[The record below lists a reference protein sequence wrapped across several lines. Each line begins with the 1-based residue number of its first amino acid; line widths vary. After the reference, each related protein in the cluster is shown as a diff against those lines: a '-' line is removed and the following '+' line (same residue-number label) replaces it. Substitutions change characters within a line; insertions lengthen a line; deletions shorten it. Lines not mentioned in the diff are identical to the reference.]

1 MSQTPPSDLVQS
13 VCEVTGTNEAE
24 AKHLLAA
31 CNNDVEAAVA
41 LFFEGGG
48 GASLGEGADDAEANL
63 PLLDEDE
70 DGVRAPIAPIREQ
83 LIGPE
88 DDNFYAAAPPPRL
101 RASTTR
107 RVKVCPL
114 RDFAREGALME
125 EQLEQA
131 ADGSGLAALDNLY
144 EAASHSRSSS
154 RRNRAADMVASAQ
167 MSEPKKSRLEDLF
180 RPPTDIAFAGKF
192 SSARD
197 RAEALK
203 QWLLVNVQSDN
214 FDSQL
219 LNRDVWSDKALR
231 KLMKRQFLLWQVD
244 GDSSEGR
251 RFVAFY
257 HCAKLPYVCVIDP
270 RTGEEMWKCTN
281 PKQSTLLNDLKQFLI
296 DNKDFSQELEED
308 CGPSTSSSNKRSAT
322 AICLDSDDEGGTAT
336 SSSKYNADD
345 DGNSNASSNSSLKS
359 SSIPKKRNK
368 IMELSED
375 EQIALAIRNSMNE
388 NGVSSGNGRKRK
400 SNGTTTTTVSDDEE
414 EDDDEAADGASDFGS
429 VEEFQEDDTKS
440 ACERTSYEEQLGTN
454 KDVLT
459 MLKVRL
465 INAEGADEVVQL
477 RWPSDTKLLALRSY
491 IRQCHSHIP
500 KSGYKLICAFP
511 RKALD
516 SEHDACTLKEIG
528 LHPSAN
534 LHITLDD

>member
-1 MSQTPPSDLVQS
+1 MSQIPSELVQS
-13 VCEVTGTNEAE
+13 VCEVTGTTEAE
-24 AKHLLAA
+24 AKHLLSA
-31 CNNDVEAAVA
+31 CNNEVEAAVA

-48 GASLGEGADDAEANL
+48 TSQLAASDDASLPMIGGD
-63 PLLDEDE
+63 DE

-101 RASTTR
+101 RSTR

-125 EQLEQA
+125 EQLQQQEA
-131 ADGSGLAALDNLY
+131 GSFVALDNLY
-144 EAASHSRSSS
+144 EAATHSRSSS
-154 RRNRAADMVASAQ
+154 RRNRAADMVAAAQ

-180 RPPTDIAFAGKF
+180 RPPTDIAFAG
-192 SSARD
+192 SMQAARN
-197 RAEALK
+197 RAEALH

-257 HCAKLPYVCVIDP
+257 HCAKIPYVCVIDP
-270 RTGEEMWKCTN
+270 RTGEEMWKCPN
-281 PKQSTLLNDLKQFLI
+281 PKKASVLLSELQEFLVEH
-296 DNKDFSQELEED
+296 KDFSKELEDD
-308 CGPSTSSSNKRSAT
+308 CGPSTSNKRSAT
-322 AICLDSDDEGGTAT
+322 AICLDSDDEGGE
-336 SSSKYNADD
+336 SKYNADAD
-345 DGNSNASSNSSLKS
+345 EGNSNASSVSSQKS
-359 SSIPKKRNK
+359 GKNPKKRNK

-375 EQIALAIRNSMNE
+375 EQIALAIRNSMKE
-388 NGVSSGNGRKRK
+388 NGGGKNRKKNGII
-400 SNGTTTTTVSDDEE
+400 DDDDDD
-414 EDDDEAADGASDFGS
+414 DDDEDGEGGANEDAASDIGS
-429 VEEFQEDDTKS
+429 VEEFNEDDTKA
-440 ACERTSYEEQLGTN
+440 ACERTSYEEQLGAN
-454 KDVLT
+454 KTELT
-459 MLKVRL
+459 MLKLRI

-477 RWPSDTKLLALRSY
+477 RWPSDTKVEVLRSY

-511 RKALD
+511 RKTLE
-516 SEHDACTLKEIG
+516 SEHNTCTLKEIG

>member
-24 AKHLLAA
+24 AKHLLGA
-31 CNNDVEAAVA
+31 CDNNVEAAIA

-48 GASLGEGADDAEANL
+48 EASLGGGGAVEEANL
-63 PLLDEDE
+63 PIIDDE

-88 DDNFYAAAPPPRL
+88 DDNFYAAAPRL
-101 RASTTR
+101 RTTASR

-114 RDFAREGALME
+114 RDFAREGELME
-125 EQLEQA
+125 EQLQQQA
-131 ADGSGLAALDNLY
+131 ADGSEFVALDNLY
-144 EAASHSRSSS
+144 EAASHSRSSA

-167 MSEPKKSRLEDLF
+167 FSESKKSRLEDLF
-180 RPPTDIAFAGKF
+180 RPPTDIAYAGKLA
-192 SSARD
+192 SARN
-197 RAEALK
+197 RAETLK

-231 KLMKRQFLLWQVD
+231 KLMRRQFLLWQVD

-251 RFVAFY
+251 RFIAFY

-270 RTGEEMWKCTN
+270 RTGEEMWKCPN
-281 PKQSTLLNDLKQFLI
+281 PKQSTLLNELKQFLL
-296 DNKDFSQELEED
+296 DNRDFSQELEDD
-308 CGPSTSSSNKRSAT
+308 CGPSTSTNNKRSAT
-322 AICLDSDDEGGTAT
+322 AICLDSDDEAT
-336 SSSKYNADD
+336 SQKYNADD
-345 DGNSNASSNSSLKS
+345 DGNSNASSSSSLKS
-359 SSIPKKRNK
+359 SGNPKKRNK

-388 NGVSSGNGRKRK
+388 NGRSSSGRKRK
-400 SNGTTTTTVSDDEE
+400 SNGSTVIASDDE
-414 EDDDEAADGASDFGS
+414 DDDDDDGDGVGEDGASEFGS
-429 VEEFQEDDTKS
+429 IEEFHEDDTKS
-440 ACERTSYEEQLGTN
+440 ACERTSYEEQLGSN
-454 KDVLT
+454 KDELT
-459 MLKVRL
+459 MLKLRL
-465 INAEGADEVVQL
+465 INAEGVDEVVQL

-491 IRQCHSHIP
+491 IIQCHSHIP
-500 KSGYKLICAFP
+500 KCGYKLICAFP
-511 RKALD
+511 RKTLE
-516 SEHDACTLKEIG
+516 SEHDASTLKEIG

>member
-1 MSQTPPSDLVQS
+1 MSEIPSELVQS
-13 VCEVTGTNEAE
+13 VCEITGTTEAE
-24 AKHLLAA
+24 AKHLLSA
-31 CNNDVEAAVA
+31 CNNEVEAAVS

-48 GASLGEGADDAEANL
+48 TSQLAGDDANL
-63 PLLDEDE
+63 PMLSGGVDDD

-101 RASTTR
+101 RSTR

-125 EQLEQA
+125 EQLQQQEA
-131 ADGSGLAALDNLY
+131 GSYVALDNLY
-144 EAASHSRSSS
+144 EAATHSRSST
-154 RRNRAADMVASAQ
+154 RRNRAADMVAAAQ
-167 MSEPKKSRLEDLF
+167 MTEPKKSRLEDLF
-180 RPPTDIAFAGKF
+180 RPPTDIAFAG
-192 SSARD
+192 SMQAARH
-197 RAEALK
+197 RAEALH

-257 HCAKLPYVCVIDP
+257 HCAKIPYVCVIDP
-270 RTGEEMWKCTN
+270 RTGEEMWKCPN
-281 PKQSTLLNDLKQFLI
+281 PKQASVLLGELKQFLVEH
-296 DNKDFSQELEED
+296 KDFSKELEDD
-308 CGPSTSSSNKRSAT
+308 CGPSTSNKRSAT
-322 AICLDSDDEGGTAT
+322 AICLDSDDDAEVA
-336 SSSKYNADD
+336 SKFNAADAD
-345 DGNSNASSNSSLKS
+345 EGNSNASSISSLKS
-359 SSIPKKRNK
+359 GKNPKKRNK
-368 IMELSED
+368 IMELSEE
-375 EQIALAIRNSMNE
+375 EQIALAIRNSMKE
-388 NGVSSGNGRKRK
+388 NGGGKNRKKNGII
-400 SNGTTTTTVSDDEE
+400 DDDD
-414 EDDDEAADGASDFGS
+414 EDDDDDDDAANEEAASEVGS
-429 VEEFQEDDTKS
+429 VEEFNEDDTKA
-440 ACERTSYEEQLGTN
+440 ACERTSYEEQLGEN
-454 KDVLT
+454 KTELT
-459 MLKVRL
+459 MLKLRL

-477 RWPSDTKLLALRSY
+477 RWPSDTKVEALRSY

-511 RKALD
+511 RKTLE
-516 SEHDACTLKEIG
+516 SEHNTCTLKEIG